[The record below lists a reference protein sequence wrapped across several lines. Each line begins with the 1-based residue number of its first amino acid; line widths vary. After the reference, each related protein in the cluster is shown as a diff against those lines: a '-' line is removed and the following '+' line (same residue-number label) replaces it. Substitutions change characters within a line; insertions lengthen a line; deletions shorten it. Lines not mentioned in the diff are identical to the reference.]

1 LFFEDLEVGGVHDS
15 GEEAIRVV
23 HFAVV
28 DDEGV
33 VIGDENEAETAGLP
47 NPGHLVG
54 HSAGDLGDIAEVHDG
69 DDRWQV
75 LVPLEFRL
83 FELVAAVGLGD
94 DQKLENAVFYEN
106 SSNEPTSI
114 LKISLL
120 SLIKIG
126 FTSNYV
132 KSFALLFVFFTT
144 IMENIRYAKP
154 SATNEE
160 IYEAT
165 KKARIHDLI
174 MSLPQKYDSL
184 CSIGYKW

>member
-94 DQKLENAVFYEN
+94 DQKLENAVFYVGDFGLFREGTKFWIVVRVPATYFDEEN
-106 SSNEPTSI
+106 V
-114 LKISLL
+114 ISPL
-120 SLIKIG
+120 S
-126 FTSNYV
+126 
-132 KSFALLFVFFTT
+132 
-144 IMENIRYAKP
+144 R
-154 SATNEE
+154 
-160 IYEAT
+160 
-165 KKARIHDLI
+165 
-174 MSLPQKYDSL
+174 DSEL
-184 CSIGYKW
+184 STETRKVRRRTM